1 MKLNYEKAK
10 DYIIPRSE
18 LEKYLFYYNVQDE
31 EQLAELL
38 RTQFQLVLII
48 TEN

>member
-1 MKLNYEKAK
+1 MKKAK

-38 RTQFQLVLII
+38 QTQFQLVLII